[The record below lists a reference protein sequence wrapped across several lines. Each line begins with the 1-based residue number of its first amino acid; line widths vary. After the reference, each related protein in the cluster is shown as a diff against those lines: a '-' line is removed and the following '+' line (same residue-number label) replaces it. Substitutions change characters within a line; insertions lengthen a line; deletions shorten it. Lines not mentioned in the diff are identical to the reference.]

1 MRLNEPI
8 TDREIL
14 VPETEVLVSGTDT
27 GGRILFAN
35 PAFVEVSGFTIE
47 ELEGSPHNLVRHPH
61 MPQAAFRDLWSTLKA
76 GRPWEGLVKNRAKNG
91 DFYWVRANVTPLVES
106 GQVTGYISIRTRPDR
121 AAVGAAEAAYAALRQ
136 GSRRIGL
143 RDGELVRH
151 GWQHRLAE
159 LGRSITGRLCAA
171 AAAAVAALGLVG
183 WLGMSG
189 MAASDAGLRRVYEEH
204 MLPAVSLAETR
215 DLGREAV
222 LQLALMPGELL
233 GDTDVAP
240 RIAAVRQQLDR
251 IAAAWPGI
259 AAHLRAPEE
268 AALAAEFVAARQ
280 RLLAEGIE
288 PALAL
293 AERKDGLGLR
303 AHLRARLV
311 PLAEAVATLGQRLSA
326 VQAEGTEAARAASEA
341 SFLRRLWLVPAVG
354 LAGLAILAG
363 FGLLGFRSLRRHLG
377 TIEATLQQMS
387 RGERQDRVAN
397 PEAREF
403 RRVVS
408 LLRALGARL
417 AYAEQEHGELD
428 RRAAEARC
436 VAVREMAGKVE
447 AEAQAA
453 VDAVASRAGSMA
465 SQAAE
470 VAEAATR
477 LGEHAEASARASG
490 RALENT
496 QAVAAATEELAA
508 SIREITTQTAHARE
522 VVGEAVEGGRAAE
535 ATITSLAEA
544 AGRVNEVVHL
554 IGDVAAKTNLLAL
567 NATIEAARAGDA
579 GKGFAVVAGEV
590 KQLAAQTARAT
601 EDISRQLGSIAAA
614 TDAAVHAVAGMGRAI
629 GRISDTAGVIA
640 AAVEQQGAATQ
651 EIARNVAANGEEVR
665 EMAGRIDAV
674 ARDALAAGE
683 RATELRDGTGEVDR
697 GLRVLRA
704 ALQGVV
710 RSSMGEADRRLE
722 PRFPVREPCLIE
734 AGSVRAEA
742 MLLNLSAHGALVTG
756 ASAVPPGTRGVLT
769 LPKHQARIAFEVREA
784 DMRGIRLTFAEEAVT
799 PAYRQAFEALTGSR
813 FPPSAAA

>member
-35 PAFVEVSGFTIE
+35 PAFVEVSGFTAE

-61 MPQAAFRDLWSTLKA
+61 MPQAAFRDLWATLKA

-91 DFYWVRANVTPLVES
+91 DFYWVRANVTPLVEF
-106 GQVTGYISIRTRPDR
+106 GKVTGYISIRTRPDR
-121 AAVGAAEAAYAALRQ
+121 AAVAAAEAAHAALRQ

-143 RDGELVRH
+143 RDGELVRQ

-159 LGRSITGRLCAA
+159 LGRSVTGRLCAA
-171 AAAAVAALGLVG
+171 AAAAVATLGLVG

-222 LQLALMPGELL
+222 LQVSLMPGELL
-233 GDTDVAP
+233 SGTDVAP

-268 AALAAEFVAARQ
+268 AALAAEFVTARQ

-311 PLAEAVATLGQRLSA
+311 PLAEAVAALGLRLSA
-326 VQAEGTEAARAASEA
+326 LQAEGTEAARAASEA
-341 SFLRRLWLVPAVG
+341 SFLWRLWLVPAVG

-363 FGLLGFRSLRRHLG
+363 LGLLGFRSLRWHLG
-377 TIEATLQQMS
+377 AVEATLQAMS
-387 RGERQDRVAN
+387 RGEQQDRVAH

-417 AYAEQEHGELD
+417 AYAEQEHSELD
-428 RRAAEARC
+428 RRAEARC
-436 VAVREMAGKVE
+436 AAVREMAGKVE
-447 AEAQAA
+447 AEAEAA

-470 VAEAATR
+470 VAKAATR

-508 SIREITTQTAHARE
+508 SIREITAQTAHARE

-535 ATITSLAEA
+535 TTITSLAKA

-601 EDISRQLGSIAAA
+601 EDISRQLSGIAAA

-629 GRISDTAGVIA
+629 GRISDSAGVIA
-640 AAVEQQGAATQ
+640 
-651 EIARNVAANGEEVR
+651 R
-665 EMAGRIDAV
+665 
-674 ARDALAAGE
+674 
-683 RATELRDGTGEVDR
+683 
-697 GLRVLRA
+697 
-704 ALQGVV
+704 
-710 RSSMGEADRRLE
+710 RSSSRARRRRRSPATSPPMARRCGRWPAASTRWRGMPSPPARARRSCATAPARWIAACACCG
-722 PRFPVREPCLIE
+722 PRC
-734 AGSVRAEA
+734 RAWCA
-742 MLLNLSAHGALVTG
+742 APWARPTVGWNHASRSA
-756 ASAVPPGTRGVLT
+756 S
-769 LPKHQARIAFEVREA
+769 
-784 DMRGIRLTFAEEAVT
+784 
-799 PAYRQAFEALTGSR
+799 PA
-813 FPPSAAA
+813 